1 MQVGNFSESERR
13 SGNWA
18 ERSADKEKGWG
29 LLTWRRGR
37 AAKWNQDEG
46 EKEWLMHYMVTLVL

>member
-46 EKEWLMHYMVTLVL
+46 EKE